1 MITLIES
8 GSCVAGSTP
17 ASSSAICVAASAMWV
32 QWSVWTISRFSIQS
46 SAAKPFTSPASWV
59 A

>member
-1 MITLIES
+1 
-8 GSCVAGSTP
+8 
-17 ASSSAICVAASAMWV
+17 MWV